1 MRTLPNTPNPPKP
14 LYAVAG
20 AADIVISVLRKLP
33 GRLPTIAERAESAAA
48 NARSRF
54 NDLSTELPAE
64 LRKLRDE
71 LPEHLHGAQ
80 ARAEHYYA
88 ELAERGETAVARFRD
103 EGAGTGAATGTG
115 AGTGARTP
123 AEPSVSTAEPPA
135 AGKPAAAAKPT
146 PRKSTP
152 RKSTSGSKSAA
163 SKSSKT
169 TEAPS
174 TGNGQPAG
182 KAGDEGTTA

>member
-1 MRTLPNTPNPPKP
+1 MTNPPKP

-20 AADIVISVLRKLP
+20 AADMVVSALRKLP
-33 GRLPTIAERAESAAA
+33 NRLPTIAERAESAAA

-54 NDLSTELPAE
+54 SDLSAELPAE

-80 ARAEHYYA
+80 TRAEHYYA
-88 ELAERGETAVARFRD
+88 ELAERGETAVARFR
-103 EGAGTGAATGTG
+103 EERTGAAAAPEEG
-115 AGTGARTP
+115 ARTGARTP
-123 AEPSVSTAEPPA
+123 AAPSAPTTEPPVA
-135 AGKPAAAAKPT
+135 RKPAAAKPAT
-146 PRKSTP
+146 ARKSTP
-152 RKSTSGSKSAA
+152 RKTASGSRSAA

-174 TGNGQPAG
+174 TGDGQPPTG
-182 KAGDEGTTA
+182 KAGDEGATA